1 LDNHELLK
9 VLVMAEDFCKQNS
22 CGLTHDAICRAIDIV
37 TAEIRTSAKTSKTVA
52 NKKHRLDE
60 CPDCEGFG
68 WNEGGKFLQ
77 TTCKTC
83 KGTGIINKHLKEVEY
98 ASKCRKKH

>member
-1 LDNHELLK
+1 MKKQEEL
-9 VLVMAEDFCKQNS
+9 F
-22 CGLTHDAICRAIDIV
+22 
-37 TAEIRTSAKTSKTVA
+37 
-52 NKKHRLDE
+52 E

-83 KGTGIINKHLKEVEY
+83 KGTGIINKHLKEVMYEG
-98 ASKCRKKH
+98 KCREKH